1 MVPKGFETSSDD
13 LLKQI
18 GNQVS
23 DESELFEEHAGQV
36 APSAADIT
44 DT

>member
-18 GNQVS
+18 GNQVLN
-23 DESELFEEHAGQV
+23 ESELFEEHAG
-36 APSAADIT
+36 
-44 DT
+44 